1 MANSFAL
8 DDTPLI
14 VVQDAA
20 GAGPP
25 HWPAQASREQ
35 VKSMSGAHL
44 TNILQF
50 YHLPPGG
57 TIKAKACKV
66 WAHLGVRFSLGA
78 VAEYMS
84 AKVTTLS
91 LQSASVVTCCVC

>member
-14 VVQDAA
+14 VEQDAA
-20 GAGPP
+20 DAGPP
-25 HWPAQASREQ
+25 HWPAQATPKQ
-35 VKSMSGAHL
+35 VKHMSGAHL

-57 TIKAKACKV
+57 TIKAKARKV
-66 WAHLGVRFSLGA
+66 LVHLGVHF
-78 VAEYMS
+78 
-84 AKVTTLS
+84 
-91 LQSASVVTCCVC
+91 